1 MTSLASEYV
10 SVATRAWEQRRPGV
24 YWKVLHEEGDRRTV
38 LVRYEPG
45 AVIPRH
51 RHLGDEQIFVIEGSV
66 ADDTGTCQAGD
77 YARRPPG
84 CVHTV
89 RSAGGALVLAVM
101 RGGTEPVPDPG
112 HAAAAPG
119 GPGAHEISER
129 C

>member
-1 MTSLASEYV
+1 MTSPPSEYV
-10 SVATRAWEQRRPGV
+10 SVSARSWQQRRPGV
-24 YWKVLHEEGDRRTV
+24 HWKVLHEEDDRRTV

-66 ADDTGTCQAGD
+66 SDDTGTCAAGD

-101 RGGTEPVPDPG
+101 TGGTEPVPDPG
-112 HAAAAPG
+112 
-119 GPGAHEISER
+119 R
-129 C
+129 V